1 MHAETDTVTARRQ
14 FLKKCGKFAIVTPPA
29 VALMLSAEGSQYTAA
44 ASGFGRGGHGNNGFG
59 NGGGDGVPGRSGSSN
74 SPNADEFSE
83 DRVR

>member
-1 MHAETDTVTARRQ
+1 MHAEIDTVTARRQ

-29 VALMLSAEGSQYTAA
+29 VALMLSAQDSSYAAA
-44 ASGFGRGGHGNNGFG
+44 ASGLGGGRQGNNGFG

-74 SPNADEFSE
+74 SPNAEQFSQ